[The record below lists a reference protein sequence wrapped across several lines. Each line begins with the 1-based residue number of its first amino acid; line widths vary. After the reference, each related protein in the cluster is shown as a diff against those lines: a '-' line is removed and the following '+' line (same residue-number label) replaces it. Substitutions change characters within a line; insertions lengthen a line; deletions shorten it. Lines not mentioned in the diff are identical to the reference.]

1 MIVDLTKNPN
11 CYVYYL
17 NNKSTTIDKMAQ
29 SSKYSFDEMLA
40 AVRTLVLK
48 AKDTPARKRFLYRL
62 HTQCL
67 DKYDIASMCF
77 NAINRGKRYED

>member
-17 NNKSTTIDKMAQ
+17 NKKSTTIDKMAQ
-29 SSKYSFDEMLA
+29 SSRYSFDEMLV
-40 AVRTLVLK
+40 AVRALVCK

-77 NAINRGKRYED
+77 NAINKGKNYED